1 MADNDRTK
9 RLDYLLSEYLRITE
23 CTDPNGPP
31 LPDAQQRELTNRI
44 SGQAITIVETLLC
57 SPMWQEI
64 KDRAKVP
71 NA

>member
-1 MADNDRTK
+1 MADDNTRIQ
-9 RLDYLLSEYLRITE
+9 RLNNLLSEYLRITE

-31 LPDAQQRELTNRI
+31 LAEDVKRQLSNRI

-64 KDRAKVP
+64 KERAK
-71 NA
+71 A